1 MTDFSLIERRENTEN
16 KTVKACEGETI
27 MKKKIIG
34 ACMAFAVLISSL
46 PIGSFAAEDT
56 AKNFYIKKN
65 GNKTPILSSDLALI
79 QKYGALYI
87 DINKAKAC
95 EKVVYLT
102 FDAGYENG
110 NVEKTLDTLKE
121 ENVTGA
127 FFILGHIIRSN
138 GELVRRMAEEGHAV
152 CNHTENH
159 KDMTT
164 LTTEEMKANLL
175 RLEAEYEKCTG
186 KKMERIFRFPEGRFS
201 EQTLKT
207 AKELGYTTVFW
218 SLAYAD
224 WDNENQPKPDAA
236 KKLLTENIHD
246 GAIIL
251 LHPTSGTNAEILGDL
266 IREWKALGYRF
277 GDIRDIT
284 VNS

>member
-1 MTDFSLIERRENTEN
+1 MH
-16 KTVKACEGETI
+16 GE
-27 MKKKIIG
+27 
-34 ACMAFAVLISSL
+34 
-46 PIGSFAAEDT
+46 
-56 AKNFYIKKN
+56 
-65 GNKTPILSSDLALI
+65 
-79 QKYGALYI
+79 
-87 DINKAKAC
+87 
-95 EKVVYLT
+95 
-102 FDAGYENG
+102 ENG
-110 NVEKTLDTLKE
+110 
-121 ENVTGA
+121 
-127 FFILGHIIRSN
+127 
-138 GELVRRMAEEGHAV
+138 
-152 CNHTENH
+152 
-159 KDMTT
+159 KDIPFPG
-164 LTTEEMKANLL
+164 
-175 RLEAEYEKCTG
+175 G
-186 KKMERIFRFPEGRFS
+186 KIQ